1 MVDQSDLAEL
11 LHENAK
17 ARMELGL
24 PPGAVPGDESL
35 PLTLMDGSIKSYPT
49 RPSIPLPPGAGK
61 ANLDLCEAIE
71 QRSSVRAY
79 RNAAIPRLSLARL
92 LFHGNGVRSVPV
104 TGGYRN
110 FRRNTPSAGNLGSVD
125 LYPVVLHVQGVARGA
140 YHYQPV
146 EHSLSEIAGADGLA
160 QLGSVLLQPEFGAAG
175 VVIAVG
181 SSLARVRA
189 KYGIRGY
196 RYACID
202 AGHVAQNL
210 CLMAAALGLGAC
222 VVGGFDDDALND
234 LLALDGLDEAALC
247 LVTIGAIDA

>member
-1 MVDQSDLAEL
+1 MVEPSDLAEL

-17 ARMELGL
+17 ARIELGL

-49 RPSIPLPPGAGK
+49 RRSIPLPPGAGK
-61 ANLDLCEAIE
+61 ANPDLCEAIQ

-79 RNAAIPRLSLARL
+79 RNAAIPRLWLAQL
-92 LFHGNGVRSVPV
+92 LFHGNGVRSVPM

-110 FRRNTPSAGNLGSVD
+110 YRRNAPSAGNLGSVD
-125 LYPVVLHVQGVARGA
+125 LYPLLLHVQGVPRGA
-140 YHYQPV
+140 YHYHPV
-146 EHSLSEIAGADGLA
+146 EHSLTEIAGEEALA
-160 QLGSVLLQPEFGAAG
+160 QLGSVLLQPELGTAG
-175 VVIAVG
+175 LVIVLG

-196 RYACID
+196 RYACMD
-202 AGHVAQNL
+202 VGHVAQNL
-210 CLMAAALGLGAC
+210 CLVAAALGLGAC

-247 LVTIGAIDA
+247 LVTIGAIQA